1 MRWFALVFTATVAFT
16 PLVVGVVQEDEPIQ
30 LLGYCA
36 RIPLVLVFGG
46 LLYLAGTVIV
56 RAKFRSFISK
66 TFGGGKLTT
75 R

>member
-1 MRWFALVFTATVAFT
+1 
-16 PLVVGVVQEDEPIQ
+16 VVQEDEPIQ

-56 RAKFRSFISK
+56 RAKFQSFISK